1 MAVEIPVVIDID
13 KAFDDAIKKLPSAM
27 RPLKNTIQ
35 QLSEELNIARQLMA
49 EAPIDSKDWQ
59 DAAKWVQGLSQSL
72 DVANDKMRR
81 LAANDGSIKQM
92 TATLASLNRRW
103 EEMGRSQKREWHGG
117 LTDEAKKLYEE
128 YKKIAERLKENR
140 TLAQMWAREQKQAAD
155 AAKAQAD
162 ALKAAQDKAFMM
174 SSPANTLG
182 GLQKQESLLRTAIG
196 KTVIGSNEYNG
207 YQKQLEAVR
216 GAMARA
222 QGQAEALNGTM
233 TRQQGIL
240 SRLASQMGAFVSI
253 FTLVRF
259 AKQVRDVTGELE
271 YQRVA
276 LSHLIQDEEYGARLF
291 EQIKQAAVESPF
303 RIKELVTYTKSLAA
317 YNIAQQDLFDTMM
330 RLSDISAGLGVS
342 MDRLVLA
349 YGQVRAASVLRGQE
363 LRQFT
368 EAGIPLVDLLAEK
381 FTELNGR
388 VVKSSEVFDL
398 ISKRAVS
405 FKMVSEIFEDMTDK
419 GGMFYKMQEQQAE
432 TLKGRWEKLKDAFDI
447 GLESIGKTTSFGW
460 QNDAILSLLTSL
472 ANNLRVIPKLV
483 NAAAFAWV
491 AYNGAQALF
500 VKTARQGLTLEQQRN
515 IARALASKQVSTVT
529 AKIYG
534 QVAAESAL
542 TKAIT
547 AQYTA
552 TNFLTRAWAKL
563 RVAMLTNPI
572 GVIAAAI
579 SAAIGLFLTFRKKTD
594 DIANSFEE
602 FDKVIED
609 TSNGLKD
616 FAKTGKLIDRYER
629 LADITEKTDKE
640 HRKLFQTM
648 TVLQD
653 KFPEVEMGVD
663 NETVSLENQLKTLRE
678 LNTEKE
684 KQVREAGETELEK
697 QRMNLRDL
705 EKDYA
710 KQTKERLTTRR
721 LLANQEALLEKQ
733 GIDKYSN
740 PAWRSYTKQIS
751 EADAALEELQKK
763 IDGTQK
769 RIVTLDALLH
779 PENADNTLAAWRQK
793 IKELTL
799 VIGQDGLP
807 SQLYDDAQLNKWA
820 TLDEALSD
828 IIKNKDKAKES
839 EEKLSESIRNQTGDI
854 RDQIQAQLDWAIAVR
869 QANQAVEEFFGY
881 YSRLS
886 QDVSKNFPGL
896 LGSTFED
903 VDKETFSKKG
913 LFSESDLKS
922 IKTVVDLYSLWA
934 TKIKA
939 VTEEIKHYNDKVG
952 AGVGAQQ
959 QADRKATIKSLND
972 QKKLLEEMGKL
983 YGFVLDSGKKSG
995 GYQQDPWILIYK
1007 NRMKFMEDFRKSV
1020 EDLDKYMN
1028 RSSSLSTTQG
1038 AMTGRGKSLNIDVST
1053 MSGSREELLKWYDDT
1068 IDEITKKIKNLG
1080 GKTWAGMGVQ
1090 AILAKDTKSRTIK
1103 AWQDLLAEVFKARTD
1118 FDLSQ
1123 QKKDFEKAFNKM
1135 KEELKNTEA
1144 ASNFYKDILGQTGD
1158 EQLATTLTVSVYGDI
1173 GKDFKERIQSQLDEA
1188 FKSLSE
1194 ADQTPEMKAAIDTQ
1208 DFGYILSN
1216 LDKFSQEW
1224 QKVLQNIASDSTQ
1237 YKKKILGDFAK
1248 LVSEYGTTQQK
1259 IDIITATTE
1268 QKIKDVETARD
1279 SALADENL
1287 TKDARDRIIEEAES
1301 VIEALKGQEKL
1312 DIFKESEN
1320 YIKFFSEIN
1329 MLTTSEAATVR
1340 GKLRQAYIDAFK
1352 AGAINADELRKALR
1366 AVDEQFKKLNE
1377 DTSIFS
1383 AYLKGGLEGAQK
1395 RFSDYADTL
1404 QVIAGKMQ
1412 RGQGLSKTEEDWA
1425 GNMAKKF
1432 GKKFGGEDL
1441 KGIKNYS
1448 DLMSKFGGDT
1458 KAAGE
1463 AMGNLSNAMS
1473 SFSAKGGG
1481 AIAMVD
1487 MIVQAVNDMF
1497 VSMQQVIDQLNEM
1510 RSEENKFGDGFK
1522 YISDFNKYAYSG
1534 WQNLKS
1540 GNIFGAIADTV
1551 GSWISIFNNIQKD
1564 KVKNLNNE
1572 IEYQQEIVEDLTS
1585 SYKRLEK
1592 ALNDSFGSDY
1602 VYNYTEQMKVLELQ
1616 AIAYQRMADAEREKG
1631 KSADSKKARE
1641 YEKQADEIL
1650 QQMDDMKHQLSE
1662 FFTGTDLTSAA
1673 KDFAQAWID
1682 AYREFS
1688 STTSAMKDKFKEM
1701 IDNMVVNSLAGQVMQ
1716 NILKPVFDAIDEYS
1730 KDGAL
1735 TEKEIANI
1743 AEMSVAKTE
1752 EINTAMTALMERL
1765 TAAGI
1770 NIRATG
1776 SSLSGI
1782 SKDIAGASE
1791 ESINA
1796 LASGI
1801 NTQNFYMS
1809 YMPNIDRNVAA
1820 ILVAI
1825 QGGTTPNT
1833 VAAPQT
1839 TTVQF
1844 GDETFRGQ
1852 MSRID
1857 ENVAGIYQMM
1867 RSVITP
1873 KSANINTHCVGT
1885 KS

>member
-27 RPLKNTIQ
+27 RPLKNTIE
-35 QLSEELNIARQLMA
+35 QLSQELNIARQLMA

-72 DVANDKMRR
+72 DVANDKMRK
-81 LAANDGSIKQM
+81 LSANEGSIRQL
-92 TATLASLNRRW
+92 TSSLASVNRRW
-103 EEMGRSQKREWHGG
+103 AEMSSGQKYTAGG
-117 LTDEAKKLYEE
+117 KLSADAKKLYQE
-128 YKKIAERLKENR
+128 YVRIENQLR
-140 TLAQMWAREQKQAAD
+140 SNKTLTQLWADEQAK
-155 AAKAQAD
+155 AAKAAERQA
-162 ALKAAQDKAFMM
+162 AAAKAAQDKAFMM

-196 KTVIGSNEYNG
+196 KAVIGSNEYNR

-240 SRLASQMGAFVSI
+240 GSLASQMGAFVSI
-253 FTLVRF
+253 FSLVRF

-291 EQIKQAAVESPF
+291 EQIKKAAIESPF

-349 YGQVRAASVLRGQE
+349 YGQVRAASVLRGTE

-388 VVKSSEVFDL
+388 VVKSAEVFDL

-405 FKMVSEIFEDMTDK
+405 FKMVSDIFEDMTDK

-460 QNDAILSLLTSL
+460 QNDAILSILTSL

-483 NAAAFAWV
+483 NAATFAWV
-491 AYNGAQALF
+491 AYNGAQVLF

-854 RDQIQAQLDWAIAVR
+854 RDQIQAQLDGAIAVR

-903 VDKETFSKKG
+903 VDKVTFSKKG

-1144 ASNFYKDILGQTGD
+1144 ARNFYKDILGQTGD
-1158 EQLATTLTVSVYGDI
+1158 EQLAQTLTISVYGDI

-1188 FKSLSE
+1188 FKSLSK

-1224 QKVLQNIASDSTQ
+1224 QKVLQEAASSSIQYNAKWLKDLVSSYEKHKTFEERITETKQREAQQRVEIQKWEAEQIAAIDKDATKTTEEKTAAKAKVKATSTQMQAASTNREAKETSAIELEALKATYEWTKAFSDMDKVSSATLNSLKAALQGYIDKWKDSTDSVKDYQ
-1237 YKKKILGDFAK
+1237 AAVEALDKVDEALAK
-1248 LVSEYGTTQQK
+1248 ENPYAAISQGVSEY
-1259 IDIITATTE
+1259 ID
-1268 QKIKDVETARD
+1268 
-1279 SALADENL
+1279 
-1287 TKDARDRIIEEAES
+1287 
-1301 VIEALKGQEKL
+1301 ALKTMHTLSKNGQKYQKGTNKL
-1312 DIFKESEN
+1312 TDEYKKALDKSKASLVKVASGAQGAADVFDKMKNVVTQLSDILQLDDASDGEAVLQGIVSGLTMVGTALVF
-1320 YIKFFSEIN
+1320 IN
-1329 MLTTSEAATVR
+1329 AMFDLLATNPIVLAISAIIASVAALGMIMSNLST
-1340 GKLRQAYIDAFK
+1340 
-1352 AGAINADELRKALR
+1352 AGANR
-1366 AVDEQFKKLNE
+1366 
-1377 DTSIFS
+1377 
-1383 AYLKGGLEGAQK
+1383 
-1395 RFSDYADTL
+1395 
-1404 QVIAGKMQ
+1404 
-1412 RGQGLSKTEEDWA
+1412 
-1425 GNMAKKF
+1425 
-1432 GKKFGGEDL
+1432 
-1441 KGIKNYS
+1441 
-1448 DLMSKFGGDT
+1448 
-1458 KAAGE
+1458 
-1463 AMGNLSNAMS
+1463 
-1473 SFSAKGGG
+1473 
-1481 AIAMVD
+1481 
-1487 MIVQAVNDMF
+1487 
-1497 VSMQQVIDQLNEM
+1497 
-1510 RSEENKFGDGFK
+1510 
-1522 YISDFNKYAYSG
+1522 
-1534 WQNLKS
+1534 
-1540 GNIFGAIADTV
+1540 
-1551 GSWISIFNNIQKD
+1551 
-1564 KVKNLNNE
+1564 E
-1572 IEYQQEIVEDLTS
+1572 IEKQQQTVDALEK

-1592 ALNDSFGSDY
+1592 AMEDSFGSDY
-1602 VYNYTEQMKVLELQ
+1602 IYNYQEQMKNLQ
-1616 AIAYQRMADAEREKG
+1616 AQADAYQKMADAERSKG
-1631 KSADSKKARE
+1631 RKADDDKIKE
-1641 YEKQADEIL
+1641 YEESMDDIL
-1650 QQMDDMKHQLSE
+1650 EKMDDMKHQLSE
-1662 FFTGTDLTSAA
+1662 YFSGTDLTSAA
-1673 KDFAQAWID
+1673 EDFAKSWID

-1743 AEMSVAKTE
+1743 AAMSVAKTE

-1765 TAAGI
+1765 TAAGV

-1825 QGGTTPNT
+1825 QGGSTPNT
-1833 VAAPQT
+1833 VATPQT
-1839 TTVQF
+1839 TSVQF

-1857 ENVAGIYQMM
+1857 ENVAGIYQMI

-1873 KSANINTHCVGT
+1873 KSANVNTHCVGT

>member
-13 KAFDDAIKKLPSAM
+13 KAFDDAIKKLPSVM
-27 RPLKNTIQ
+27 RPLKNTIE
-35 QLSEELNIARQLMA
+35 QLSQELNIARQLMA

-140 TLAQMWAREQKQAAD
+140 TLAQMWAREQKRAAD
-155 AAKAQAD
+155 AAKAQAE

-182 GLQKQESLLRTAIG
+182 GLQKQESLLTTAIS
-196 KTVIGSNEYNG
+196 KAVIGSNEYNR

-240 SRLASQMGAFVSI
+240 GRLASQMGAFVSI

-291 EQIKQAAVESPF
+291 EQIKKAAIESPF

-381 FTELNGR
+381 FTELNGK
-388 VVKSSEVFDL
+388 VVKSAEVFDL

-419 GGMFYKMQEQQAE
+419 GGMFYKMQEQQAA
-432 TLKGRWEKLKDAFDI
+432 TLKGRWEKLKDAFDL

-460 QNDAILSLLTSL
+460 QNDAILSILTSL

-483 NAAAFAWV
+483 NAATFAWV
-491 AYNGAQALF
+491 AYNGAQVLF

-515 IARALASKQVSTVT
+515 IARALASKQVSAVT

-534 QVAAESAL
+534 RVAAESAL

-552 TNFLTRAWAKL
+552 TNILARAWAKL

-579 SAAIGLFLTFRKKTD
+579 SAAIGLFMTFRKKTD
-594 DIANSFEE
+594 EVARTFEK
-602 FDKVIED
+602 FDKMIED

-616 FAKTGKLIDRYER
+616 FAKTDKLIDRYER
-629 LADITEKTDKE
+629 LAKITEKTDKE

-648 TVLQD
+648 TILQD

-663 NETVSLENQLKTLRE
+663 NETVSLEEQLKTLRE
-678 LNTEKE
+678 LNAEKE
-684 KQVREAGETELEK
+684 KQVREAGENELEN
-697 QRMNLRDL
+697 QRGTLRDL
-705 EKDYA
+705 EEDYA
-710 KQTKERLTTRR
+710 EQTKKRITKRR
-721 LLANQEALLEKQ
+721 LLANQEALLEKE

-740 PAWRSYTKQIS
+740 PAWRRYTKEIS
-751 EADAALEELQKK
+751 EADAALAELQQK

-793 IKELTL
+793 IKELTTITIND
-799 VIGQDGLP
+799 VTTN
-807 SQLYDDAQLNKWA
+807 LYDDEQLNKWEN
-820 TLDEALSD
+820 LDDALSD
-828 IIKNKDKAKES
+828 IIRNKDKAKTS
-839 EEKLSESIRNQTGDI
+839 EEKLSEAIRGQTGEI
-854 RDQIQAQLDWAIAVR
+854 RDQIQTQLDWAAAVR
-869 QANQAVEEFFGY
+869 QANQAVEDFFGY

-896 LGSTFED
+896 LSSTFED

-922 IKTVVDLYSLWA
+922 IKTVVELYSLWA

-952 AGVGAQQ
+952 AGVGAKQ
-959 QADRKATIKSLND
+959 QADRKATIKSLED
-972 QKKLLEEMGKL
+972 QKKLLEDMGKL
-983 YGFVLDSGKKSG
+983 YGFVLDNNKKNNN
-995 GYQQDPWILIYK
+995 YQQDPWILIYK

-1038 AMTGRGKSLNIDVST
+1038 AMTGRGKSLSIDVSK

-1068 IDEITKKIKNLG
+1068 IAEITKKIQNLG

-1144 ASNFYKDILGQTGD
+1144 ARNFYKDILGQTGD

-1188 FKSLSE
+1188 FKSLSK

-1224 QKVLQNIASDSTQ
+1224 QKVLQEAASSSIQYNAKWLKDLVSSYEKHKTFEERITETKQREAQQRVEIQKWEAEQIAAIDKDATKTTEEKTAAKAKVKATSTQ
-1237 YKKKILGDFAK
+1237 MQAASTSKEAK
-1248 LVSEYGTTQQK
+1248 EVS
-1259 IDIITATTE
+1259 
-1268 QKIKDVETARD
+1268 
-1279 SALADENL
+1279 N
-1287 TKDARDRIIEEAES
+1287 IEM
-1301 VIEALKGQEKL
+1301 EALKATYEWTKAFEDMDNVSTTTL
-1312 DIFKESEN
+1312 KNLIAL
-1320 YIKFFSEIN
+1320 
-1329 MLTTSEAATVR
+1329 LTS
-1340 GKLRQAYIDAFK
+1340 YIDKWKDSGDAPESLK
-1352 AGAINADELRKALR
+1352 AAVQALEQAQAQITERNPYQGAI
-1366 AVDEQFKKLNE
+1366 
-1377 DTSIFS
+1377 
-1383 AYLKGGLEGAQK
+1383 
-1395 RFSDYADTL
+1395 
-1404 QVIAGKMQ
+1404 
-1412 RGQGLSKTEEDWA
+1412 
-1425 GNMAKKF
+1425 
-1432 GKKFGGEDL
+1432 
-1441 KGIKNYS
+1441 KGIKDYIKAKQTANRLEKEGKKGTQEYKEAQDAMRKAMKSTEKSVNDVGNTFNTFSSIVSSVS
-1448 DLMSKFGGDT
+1448 DILNLEEMSDGEAVLQGIAAGLTMVGTALVFINAMFTLLETNPIVLAISAIIASVAALGMIMSKLST
-1458 KAAGE
+1458 AG
-1463 AMGNLSNAMS
+1463 AN
-1473 SFSAKGGG
+1473 
-1481 AIAMVD
+1481 
-1487 MIVQAVNDMF
+1487 
-1497 VSMQQVIDQLNEM
+1497 
-1510 RSEENKFGDGFK
+1510 R
-1522 YISDFNKYAYSG
+1522 
-1534 WQNLKS
+1534 
-1540 GNIFGAIADTV
+1540 
-1551 GSWISIFNNIQKD
+1551 
-1564 KVKNLNNE
+1564 E
-1572 IEYQQEIVEDLTS
+1572 IEKQQQTVDALEK

-1592 ALNDSFGSDY
+1592 AMEDSLGSDY
-1602 VYNYTEQMKVLELQ
+1602 IYNYQEQMKNLQ
-1616 AIAYQRMADAEREKG
+1616 AQADAYQKMADAERSKG
-1631 KSADSKKARE
+1631 RKADDDKIKE
-1641 YEKQADEIL
+1641 YEESMDDIL
-1650 QQMDDMKHQLSE
+1650 EKMDDMKHQLSE
-1662 FFTGTDLTSAA
+1662 YFSGTDRTSAA
-1673 KDFAQAWID
+1673 EDFVKSWID
-1682 AYREFS
+1682 AYRVFS
-1688 STTSAMKDKFKEM
+1688 STTSAMKEKFKEM
-1701 IDNMVVNSLAGQVMQ
+1701 IDNMVVKSLAGQVMQ

-1743 AEMSVAKTE
+1743 AAMSVAKTE

-1765 TAAGI
+1765 TAAGV

-1833 VAAPQT
+1833 VASPQT
-1839 TTVQF
+1839 TSVQF

-1857 ENVAGIYQMM
+1857 ENVAGIYQMI

>member
-1 MAVEIPVVIDID
+1 MAVNIPVVIDID
-13 KAFDDAIKKLPSAM
+13 KAFDDAIKKLPSVM
-27 RPLKNTIQ
+27 RPLKNTID
-35 QLSEELNIARQLMA
+35 QLSQELNVARQLMA
-49 EAPIDSKDWQ
+49 DAPIDSKDWQ
-59 DAAKWVQGLSQSL
+59 DATKWVQGLSQSL
-72 DVANDKMRR
+72 DVANDKMRK
-81 LAANDGSIKQM
+81 LSANEGSIRQL
-92 TATLASLNRRW
+92 TSSLASVNRRW
-103 EEMGRSQKREWHGG
+103 AEMGSGQKYTAGG
-117 LTDEAKKLYEE
+117 RLSADAVKLIQEYNEIAEQLRRNKTLTQIWADAQARLA
-128 YKKIAERLKENR
+128 KIAER
-140 TLAQMWAREQKQAAD
+140 QAA
-155 AAKAQAD
+155 AT
-162 ALKAAQDKAFMM
+162 KAAQDKAFMM

-182 GLQKQESLLRTAIG
+182 GLQKQESLLTTAIS
-196 KTVIGSNEYNG
+196 KAVIGSNEYNR

-240 SRLASQMGAFVSI
+240 GSLASQMGAFVSI
-253 FTLVRF
+253 FSLVRF

-291 EQIKQAAVESPF
+291 EQIKKAAIESPF

-349 YGQVRAASVLRGQE
+349 YGQVRAASVLRGTE

-388 VVKSSEVFDL
+388 VVKSAEVFDL

-405 FKMVSEIFEDMTDK
+405 FKMVSDIFEDMTDK

-460 QNDAILSLLTSL
+460 QNDAILSILTSL

-483 NAAAFAWV
+483 NAATFAWV
-491 AYNGAQALF
+491 AYNGAQVLF

-515 IARALASKQVSTVT
+515 IAHALASKQVSAVT

-534 QVAAESAL
+534 RVAAESAL

-552 TNFLTRAWAKL
+552 TSILARAWAKL

-579 SAAIGLFLTFRKKTD
+579 SAAIGLFMTFRKKTD
-594 DIANSFEE
+594 EVASTFEK

-616 FAKTGKLIDRYER
+616 FAKTDKLIDKYER
-629 LADITEKTDKE
+629 LANITEKTDKE

-648 TVLQD
+648 TILQD
-653 KFPEVEMGVD
+653 KFPEVEIGVD
-663 NETVSLENQLKTLRE
+663 NETVSLEEQLKTLRE

-684 KQVREAGETELEK
+684 KQVREAGETELEN

-721 LLANQEALLEKQ
+721 LLANQEALLEKK

-740 PAWRSYTKQIS
+740 PAWRRYTKEIS
-751 EADAALEELQKK
+751 EADAALVELQQK

-793 IKELTL
+793 IKELTY

-807 SQLYDDAQLNKWA
+807 SQLYDDEQLNKW
-820 TLDEALSD
+820 TSLDEALSD

-839 EEKLSESIRNQTGDI
+839 EEKLSEAIRGQTGEI
-854 RDQIQAQLDWAIAVR
+854 RDQIKTQLDWATTVR
-869 QANQAVEEFFGY
+869 NANQAVMDFFGY

-896 LGSTFED
+896 LGSTFKD

-922 IKTVVDLYSLWA
+922 IKTVVELYSLWA

-952 AGVGAQQ
+952 AGVGAKQ
-959 QADRKATIKSLND
+959 QADRKATIKSLED
-972 QKKLLEEMGKL
+972 QKKLLEDMGKL
-983 YGFVLDSGKKSG
+983 YGFVLDSGEKGG

-1038 AMTGRGKSLNIDVST
+1038 AMTGRGKSLSIDVSK

-1068 IDEITKKIKNLG
+1068 IAEITKKIQNLG

-1123 QKKDFEKAFNKM
+1123 QKKDFERAFEKM

-1144 ASNFYKDILGQTGD
+1144 ARNFYKDILGQTGD

-1173 GKDFKERIQSQLDEA
+1173 GKDFKDRIKAQLDKA
-1188 FKSLSE
+1188 FASLSK

-1208 DFGYILSN
+1208 DFGYLLSN

-1224 QKVLQNIASDSTQ
+1224 QKVLQEAASSSIQYNAKWLKDLVSSYEKHKTFEERITETKQREAQQRVEIQKWEAEQIAAIDKDATKTTEEKTAAKAKVKATSTQ
-1237 YKKKILGDFAK
+1237 MQAASTSKEAK
-1248 LVSEYGTTQQK
+1248 EVS
-1259 IDIITATTE
+1259 
-1268 QKIKDVETARD
+1268 
-1279 SALADENL
+1279 N
-1287 TKDARDRIIEEAES
+1287 IEM
-1301 VIEALKGQEKL
+1301 EALKATYEWTKAFEDMDNVSTTTL
-1312 DIFKESEN
+1312 KNLIAL
-1320 YIKFFSEIN
+1320 
-1329 MLTTSEAATVR
+1329 LTS
-1340 GKLRQAYIDAFK
+1340 YIDKWKDSGDAPESLK
-1352 AGAINADELRKALR
+1352 AAVQALEQAQAQITERNPYQGAI
-1366 AVDEQFKKLNE
+1366 
-1377 DTSIFS
+1377 
-1383 AYLKGGLEGAQK
+1383 
-1395 RFSDYADTL
+1395 
-1404 QVIAGKMQ
+1404 
-1412 RGQGLSKTEEDWA
+1412 
-1425 GNMAKKF
+1425 
-1432 GKKFGGEDL
+1432 
-1441 KGIKNYS
+1441 KGIKDYIKAKQTANRLEKEGKKGTQEYKEAQDAMRKAMKSTEKSVNDVGNTFNTFSSIVSSVS
-1448 DLMSKFGGDT
+1448 DILNLDEMSDGEAVLQGI
-1458 KAAGE
+1458 AAGLTMVGTALVFIN
-1463 AMGNLSNAMS
+1463 AMFTLLETNPIVLAISAIIASVAALGMIMSNLSTA
-1473 SFSAKGGG
+1473 G
-1481 AIAMVD
+1481 A
-1487 MIVQAVNDMF
+1487 N
-1497 VSMQQVIDQLNEM
+1497 
-1510 RSEENKFGDGFK
+1510 R
-1522 YISDFNKYAYSG
+1522 
-1534 WQNLKS
+1534 
-1540 GNIFGAIADTV
+1540 
-1551 GSWISIFNNIQKD
+1551 
-1564 KVKNLNNE
+1564 E
-1572 IEYQQEIVEDLTS
+1572 IEKQQQTVDALEK

-1592 ALNDSFGSDY
+1592 AMEDSFGSDY
-1602 VYNYTEQMKVLELQ
+1602 IYNYQEQMKNLQ
-1616 AIAYQRMADAEREKG
+1616 AQADAYQKMADAERSKG
-1631 KSADSKKARE
+1631 RKADDDKIKE
-1641 YEKQADEIL
+1641 YEESMDDIL
-1650 QQMDDMKHQLSE
+1650 EKMDDMKHQLSE
-1662 FFTGTDLTSAA
+1662 YFSGTDLTSAA
-1673 KDFAQAWID
+1673 EDFAKSWID

-1688 STTSAMKDKFKEM
+1688 STTSAMKEKFREM

-1743 AEMSVAKTE
+1743 AAMSVAKTE

-1765 TAAGI
+1765 TAAGV

-1839 TTVQF
+1839 TSVQF

-1873 KSANINTHCVGT
+1873 KSANVNTHCVGT
-1885 KS
+1885 KG